1 MQRAFSP
8 QAAAEITRIRA
19 RYPTNL
25 AALIP
30 TLFEAQKEFGHLSED
45 VLDLVAKTLDVPVTK
60 VISTATFYTMLNKEP
75 VGKFHVQVCK
85 NISCYLR
92 NSDAVTREL
101 ISCLGVHPGETTDDG
116 LFTLTEVE
124 CLAACGRAPVVQIN
138 EEYHEWQT
146 ADSMRTVIDG
156 LRSSNDSTT
165 GGKS

>member
-1 MQRAFSP
+1 MPRAFSP
-8 QAAAEITRIRA
+8 HAATEVERIRS

-30 TLFEAQKEFGHLSED
+30 TLLLAQKEFGYLGDDALS
-45 VLDLVAKTLDVPVTK
+45 LVAETLDVPVTK
-60 VISTATFYTMLNKEP
+60 VIATATFYTMLNKEP
-75 VGKFHVQVCK
+75 VGKFHVQICK
-85 NISCYLR
+85 NISCFLR

-101 ISCLGVHPGETTDDG
+101 RSCLGVAPGETTEDG

-146 ADSMRTVIDG
+146 PESMRGVIDG
-156 LRSSNDSTT
+156 LRNGATSNHGADV
-165 GGKS
+165 